1 MNKKVFSFI
10 LFSILYSTVIGGDT
24 LRVMHYN
31 LLYYDQYNDFCTA
44 SNNNVN
50 DKDGYLSQIVG
61 YYKPDIFTVNELNE
75 TVTSA
80 ERVLTNA
87 LNVNGNSHYRRANFM
102 GNTYTSSGNIIS
114 MLYYNS
120 NKLALK
126 SQTYITSSPRNVM
139 VYRLFYRPSLTDTP
153 NDTIFMT
160 CFVLHPKAG
169 STPSDRD
176 QRTATATLIMNHIV
190 SNNIEGNVMLM
201 GDLNVYYSTEGS
213 FVKYTTPTTSGFRFY
228 DPANAVGYWSNNSA
242 FTHVHTQSTSTSQG
256 CKVAGGMDDRFDF
269 ILTSLPLLEDNNR
282 LRFVNGSYWA
292 LGQDGNRLN
301 GSLMSPSNNSLPSDI
316 ILSLF
321 NMSDHLP
328 VTLKLYVNTNTSDN
342 FDSAKPSFN
351 VSFRNPVS
359 DFLGL
364 NIYDESAHALSV
376 EIFDMLGTPVYLKK
390 FERSN
395 YNELLN
401 IPVQNLRKGL
411 YLVRISKGTKET
423 VVRKFIKN

>member
-10 LFSILYSTVIGGDT
+10 LFSILYLTVIGGDT

-80 ERVLTNA
+80 ERVLTNS

-102 GNTYTSSGNIIS
+102 GNTYTSSGSIIS

-139 VYRLFYRPSLTDTP
+139 VYRLYYKPNLTDTP

-169 STPSDRD
+169 STSSDRD

-201 GDLNVYYSTEGS
+201 GDLNIYYSTEGS
-213 FVKYTTPTTSGFRFY
+213 FVKYTTPTSTGFRFY
-228 DPANAVGYWSNNSA
+228 DPANAVGYWSNNSSFA
-242 FTHVHTQSTSTSQG
+242 QVHTQSTSTSGG
-256 CKVAGGMDDRFDF
+256 CKAGGGMDDRFDF
-269 ILTSLPLLEDNNR
+269 VLTSLPLLEDNNR

-292 LGQDGNRLN
+292 LGQDGNRFN
-301 GSLMSPSNNSLPSDI
+301 GSLISPSNNSLPSSI
-316 ILSLF
+316 IMSLF

-328 VTLKLYVNTNTSDN
+328 VTLKLYVNTNTSDYID
-342 FDSAKPSFN
+342 FKRPYFN
-351 VSFRNPVS
+351 VSFNNPVS

-364 NIYDESAHALSV
+364 NIYDESEHALSV
-376 EIFDMLGTPVYLKK
+376 EIFDMLGTPVYLEK

-395 YNELLN
+395 YNVLLN
-401 IPVQNLRKGL
+401 IPVHNLRKGL
-411 YLVRISKGTKET
+411 YLVRVSKGTKET